1 MKAYKI
7 LLSLLIVL
15 ALFVDSETL
24 ARRSSGG
31 RSSGGSS
38 SRGGYSGG
46 SRSTT
51 TRTTTRISRSGG
63 GSFNGYRVTPVFSY
77 GYGIGMYHPVG
88 WVMGNPYYDTRYM
101 YYYDGTNIYA
111 EQKAASAVVSAI
123 IIIIVCVVICGCC
136 YVASKNQGS
145 FDDGYEEETEVTTT
159 TTTWDNNG
167 QPQGGQTYAPGTNP
181 PGTALCN
188 SGHVFAFMT
197 TNPYP
202 DDSSTCDNCQQV
214 IQFGYGGYHC
224 GPCEVDL
231 CKNCGDGR
239 VSPN

>member
-1 MKAYKI
+1 MGIYYIKFKDMKAHKI

-123 IIIIVCVVICGCC
+123 IIIIVCVVVCGCC
-136 YVASKNQGS
+136 YVASKN
-145 FDDGYEEETEVTTT
+145 
-159 TTTWDNNG
+159 
-167 QPQGGQTYAPGTNP
+167 QGGQTYAPGTNP